1 MIVKLPQFPWYGDT
15 EFEIDFPS
23 SWEVVV
29 CQMAGRDAPKLSEEE
44 IQSAFLNPIGTPRI
58 KELARNKKEV
68 VILFDDLSRPTKVA
82 ELVPYVLQELKEGG
96 IKDEN
101 IRFIATLG
109 DHGAMKLMDFI
120 KKLGP
125 EVVRRFPV
133 YNHNPYELCTYL
145 GTTSR
150 GTPVSVNSEFMSCDL
165 KIAIGAIVPH
175 PGAGFGGGGKA
186 VLPGVVHTD
195 TIWENH
201 SALGGIGELAPG
213 SSADRLA
220 PSSWGRV
227 DDNTMRLDM
236 EETARM
242 AGLDVIVNVVVNL
255 HRDTVG
261 LFVGD
266 LVTAHREG
274 VKLARQI
281 YATEIPGEADIVI
294 ANAYQKANEAALVVP
309 VGNKLLKKEGGDLV
323 VIANI
328 PEGQICHYLVRS
340 FGKKIGGRSWR
351 LQEKLPSRTRRMIV
365 LGTYV
370 DRAGLDW
377 VGPPDLITVADSWS
391 EILDMLKMSHGDSAR
406 VVVVPDATIQHF
418 PGLWGKETVST

>member
-1 MIVKLPQFPWYGDT
+1 MIVKLPQCPWYGDT
-15 EFEIDFPS
+15 EFEIDFPT

-29 CQMAGRDAPKLSEEE
+29 CQMAGWDAPKLSEEG
-44 IQSAFLNPIGTPRI
+44 IQSAFRNPIGTPRI

-109 DHGAMKLMDFI
+109 DHRAMTLMDFT

-133 YNHNPYELCTYL
+133 YNHNPYEFCTSL

-150 GTPVSVNSEFMSCDL
+150 GTPVFINSEFMSCDL

-186 VLPGVVHTD
+186 ILPGIAHTD
-195 TIWENH
+195 TIWANH
-201 SALGGIGELAPG
+201 HTVARFIP
-213 SSADRLA
+213 DREGRVS
-220 PSSWGRV
+220 PSSWGKV
-227 DDNTMRLDM
+227 EDNALRLDA

-242 AGLDVIVNVVVNL
+242 AGLDVIVNAVVNL

-266 LVTAHREG
+266 LVAAHREG

-281 YATEIPGEADIVI
+281 YTTETPGGADIVI

-309 VGNKLLKKEGGDLV
+309 PGNRLLRKEGGDFV
-323 VIANI
+323 IIANI
-328 PEGQICHYLVRS
+328 PEGQICHYLTRS
-340 FGKKIGGRSWR
+340 FGKEIGGRCWKPIK
-351 LQEKLPSRTRRMIV
+351 KLPSRTKRMIV
-365 LGTYV
+365 LGTYM

-377 VGPPDLITVADSWS
+377 VGPPELITLADSWS
-391 EILDMLKMSHGDSAR
+391 EILDMLKMSHDDGAK

-418 PGLWGKETVST
+418 PALWGEVNVCT